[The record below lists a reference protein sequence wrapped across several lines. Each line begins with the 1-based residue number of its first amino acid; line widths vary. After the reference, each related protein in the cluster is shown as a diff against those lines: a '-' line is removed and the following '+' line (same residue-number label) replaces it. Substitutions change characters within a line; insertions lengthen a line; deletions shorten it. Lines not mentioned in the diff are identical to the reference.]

1 MNNSQLPNRS
11 ECFMLIWNFLWMAF
25 LLESIIREQ
34 IKDSLN
40 LREFLTIKK
49 TIEFFFYLSIMKP
62 IFQFLNLE
70 LLARQVFFV
79 FFFFSL
85 LGLLP
90 KYSIN
95 KLALF
100 FFLQSFN
107 LFAFAIP
114 NSEEQTNQRHEIF
127 LSLKLKLI

>member
-100 FFLQSFN
+100 FFFCKALISLLLPYQIAKN
-107 LFAFAIP
+107 R
-114 NSEEQTNQRHEIF
+114 QTRGMK
-127 LSLKLKLI
+127 SS